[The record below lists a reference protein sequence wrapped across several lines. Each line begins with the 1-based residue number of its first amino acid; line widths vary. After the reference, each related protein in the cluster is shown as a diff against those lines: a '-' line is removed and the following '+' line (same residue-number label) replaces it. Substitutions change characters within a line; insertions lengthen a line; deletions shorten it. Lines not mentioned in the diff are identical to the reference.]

1 MAQILQLRNE
11 PDIHNHF
18 TIPKDDKSREPKVG
32 PGAAIG
38 AGCVL
43 VLIPVVQTASEAAKI
58 WPRNPC
64 LPF

>member
-11 PDIHNHF
+11 TLSQCF